1 MRMGGF
7 ISFLEK
13 HVMPVAGR
21 IAEQKHLQAI
31 RDGIILAMPLLI
43 IGSLFL
49 IIGFIPIPGYSEFMS
64 GLFGEKWLTK
74 LLYPVN
80 ATFDIMALIVSFG
93 VAYRLAEKYKVD
105 PLSAGAISL
114 ASFLL
119 ATPNWTMFT
128 PEGASAAV
136 QVGGVIPMMYM
147 GSQGLFVAM
156 LLGVLSTEIYRKII
170 QKNIVFRLPD
180 GVPPAVS
187 RSFVA
192 LIPAFVVLLV
202 VWLVRI
208 LIENT
213 SFESIHNIVSS
224 LLAGPLNALGSSLIG
239 AMLAVLAVQLLWS
252 VGIHGAAIVGGVL
265 DPIWLSLMDQNRAVF
280 QANPGADL
288 PNVITKQFFDL
299 WIYAGGSGATLAL
312 VILMLWRA
320 RSQQM
325 KSIGRLSIGPGL
337 FNINEPVTFG
347 MPIVMNPLLIIPFIL
362 APIALVLISY
372 FGMATGLV
380 AKPSGVAVPWTTP
393 PIISGYLATGGKIS
407 GSVLQIVNFFVS
419 LLIYYPFFR
428 IWDRQKLSEEQAES
442 AMGSEAKSG
451 DNDLPM

>member
-1 MRMGGF
+1 MGGF
-7 ISFLEK
+7 ITFLENR
-13 HVMPVAGR
+13 VMPVAGR

-31 RDGIILAMPLLI
+31 RDGIILTLPLLI

-49 IIGFIPIPGYSEFMS
+49 IIGFLPIPGYNDFMS
-64 GLFGEKWLTK
+64 SVFGENWLTK

-105 PLSAGAISL
+105 PLSAGAISV
-114 ASFLL
+114 AAFLL
-119 ATPNWTMFT
+119 ATPYKTMFT

-136 QVGGVIPMMYM
+136 EVGGVIPVALM

-156 LLGVLSTEIYRKII
+156 LLAIISTEIYRKII
-170 QKNIVFRLPD
+170 QKNIVITMPA

-202 VWLVRI
+202 VWLLRI
-208 LIENT
+208 LLENT
-213 SFESIHNIVSS
+213 SFESIHNIVSD
-224 LLAGPLNALGSSLIG
+224 LLAVPLNALGGSLIG
-239 AMLAVLAVQLLWS
+239 AIIAVLLVHMLWAVGL
-252 VGIHGAAIVGGVL
+252 HGAAIVGGVL
-265 DPIWLSLMDQNRAVF
+265 GPIWLSLMDQNRAAF
-280 QANPGADL
+280 QADPNGEL
-288 PNVITKQFFDL
+288 PNVITQQFFDL

-312 VILMLWRA
+312 VVLMLMRA

-325 KSIGRLSIGPGL
+325 KNIGRLSIAPGL

-362 APIALVLISY
+362 APVVLVIISY
-372 FGMATGLV
+372 FAMSTGLV

-393 PIISGYLATGGKIS
+393 LIISGYLATGGKIS
-407 GSVLQIVNFFVS
+407 GMVLQAFNFIVS
-419 LLIYYPFFR
+419 LIIYYPFFR
-428 IWDRQKLSEEQAES
+428 MWDKKKLAEEQGS
-442 AMGSEAKSG
+442 AAQNSDRTLTM
-451 DNDLPM
+451 

>member
-1 MRMGGF
+1 MAGF
-7 ISFLEK
+7 ISFLENR
-13 HVMPVAGR
+13 VMPVAGR

-31 RDGIILAMPLLI
+31 RDGIILTMPLLI

-49 IIGFIPIPGYSEFMS
+49 IIGFIPIPGYSDFMS
-64 GLFGEKWLTK
+64 GIFGDKWLTK

-105 PLSAGAISL
+105 PLSAGAISV

-119 ATPNWTMFT
+119 ATPYTTMFT
-128 PEGASAAV
+128 PEGASTAV
-136 QVGGVIPMMYM
+136 EVGGVIPVTLM
-147 GSQGLFVAM
+147 GSKGLFVAM
-156 LLGVLSTEIYRKII
+156 ILALLSTEIYRKII
-170 QKNIVFRLPD
+170 QKKIVITMPD
-180 GVPPAVS
+180 GVPPAVA

-192 LIPAFVVLLV
+192 LIPASVVLLV
-202 VWLVRI
+202 VWLLRI

-213 SFESIHNIVSS
+213 SFQSIHNIVSD
-224 LLAGPLNALGSSLIG
+224 LLVVPLNALGSSMFG
-239 AMLAVLAVQLLWS
+239 AIIAVLLVQLLWS
-252 VGIHGAAIVGGVL
+252 LGLHGAAIVGGVM

-280 QANPGADL
+280 QADPTGEL

-312 VILMLWRA
+312 VILMILRA
-320 RSQQM
+320 RSEQM
-325 KSIGRLSIGPGL
+325 KNIGRLSIGPGL

-362 APIALVLISY
+362 APIVLVIVSY
-372 FGMATGLV
+372 LAMELGWV
-380 AKPSGVAVPWTTP
+380 ARPSGVAVPWTTP
-393 PIISGYLATGGKIS
+393 LIISGYLATGGKIS
-407 GSVLQIVNFFVS
+407 GSVLQVVNFVIS

-428 IWDRQKLSEEQAES
+428 LWDKQKLAEEQAES
-442 AMGSEAKSG
+442 NSSNASVP
-451 DNDLPM
+451 L

>member
-1 MRMGGF
+1 MAGF
-7 ISFLEK
+7 ISFLENR
-13 HVMPVAGR
+13 VMPVAGR

-31 RDGIILAMPLLI
+31 RDGIILTMPMLI

-49 IIGFIPIPGYSEFMS
+49 IIGFIPIPGYNEFMS
-64 GLFGEKWLTK
+64 GVFGDKWLTK

-105 PLSAGAISL
+105 PLSAGAISV

-119 ATPNWTMFT
+119 ATPYKTMFT

-136 QVGGVIPMMYM
+136 EVGGVIPVTLM

-156 LLGVLSTEIYRKII
+156 LLAVLSTEIYRKII
-170 QKNIVFRLPD
+170 QKKIVITMPD

-192 LIPAFVVLLV
+192 LIPASIVLIV
-202 VWLVRI
+202 VWLLRI
-208 LIENT
+208 VIENT
-213 SFESIHNIVSS
+213 TFESIHNIVSD
-224 LLAGPLNALGSSLIG
+224 LLVGPLNALGSSMIG
-239 AMLAVLAVQLLWS
+239 AIVCVLLVQLLWS
-252 VGIHGAAIVGGVL
+252 LGLHGAAIVGGVMS
-265 DPIWLSLMDQNRAVF
+265 PIWLSLMDQNRAAF
-280 QANPGADL
+280 QANPNAEL
-288 PNVITKQFFDL
+288 PNVVTTQFFDL

-312 VILMLWRA
+312 VILMLLRA
-320 RSQQM
+320 RSEQM
-325 KSIGRLSIGPGL
+325 KNIGRLSIGPGL

-362 APIALVLISY
+362 APVALVIISY
-372 FGMATGLV
+372 LAMSFGWV

-393 PIISGYLATGGKIS
+393 LIISGYLATGGKIS
-407 GSVLQIVNFFVS
+407 GSILQLVNLIVS

-428 IWDRQKLSEEQAES
+428 LWDKQKLNEEQAS
-442 AMGSEAKSG
+442 TSQADTDKAVSM
-451 DNDLPM
+451 

>member
-1 MRMGGF
+1 MAGF
-7 ISFLEK
+7 ISFLENR
-13 HVMPVAGR
+13 VMPVAGR

-31 RDGIILAMPLLI
+31 RDGIILTMPLLI

-49 IIGFIPIPGYSEFMS
+49 IIGFIPIPGYSDFMS
-64 GLFGEKWLTK
+64 GIFGDKWLTK

-105 PLSAGAISL
+105 PLSAGAISV

-119 ATPNWTMFT
+119 ATPYTTMFT
-128 PEGASAAV
+128 PEGASTAV
-136 QVGGVIPMMYM
+136 EVGGVIPVTLM
-147 GSQGLFVAM
+147 GSKGLFVAM
-156 LLGVLSTEIYRKII
+156 ILALLSTEIYRKII
-170 QKNIVFRLPD
+170 QKKIVITMPD
-180 GVPPAVS
+180 GVPPAVA

-192 LIPAFVVLLV
+192 LIPASVVLLV
-202 VWLVRI
+202 VWLLRI

-213 SFESIHNIVSS
+213 SFQSIHNIVSD
-224 LLAGPLNALGSSLIG
+224 LLVVPLNALGSSMFG
-239 AMLAVLAVQLLWS
+239 AIIAVLLVQLLWS
-252 VGIHGAAIVGGVL
+252 LGLHGAAIVGGVM

-280 QANPGADL
+280 QADPTGEL

-312 VILMLWRA
+312 VILMILRA
-320 RSQQM
+320 RSEQM
-325 KSIGRLSIGPGL
+325 KNIGRLSIGPGL

-362 APIALVLISY
+362 APIVLVIVSY
-372 FGMATGLV
+372 MAMELGWV
-380 AKPSGVAVPWTTP
+380 ARPSGVAVPWTTP
-393 PIISGYLATGGKIS
+393 LIISGYLATGGKIS
-407 GSVLQIVNFFVS
+407 GSVLQVVNFVIS

-428 IWDRQKLSEEQAES
+428 LWDKQKLAEEQAES
-442 AMGSEAKSG
+442 NSSNASVP
-451 DNDLPM
+451 L